1 MQKHLPL
8 WQILFSLFTSG
19 VLKAAVWVYLMLLF
33 PFKNKV
39 SIYFNIKN
47 TLLFMSL
54 FFIWLISSDIWP
66 LNQCIVNTSSVYIQ
80 WTCYASSCNIY
91 CFASYLHR
99 TTFSHESRT
108 KCSILF
114 IWPLKY
120 VAYLDSNSGSS
131 YLICLSLFLM
141 HCTKL

>member
-1 MQKHLPL
+1 
-8 WQILFSLFTSG
+8 
-19 VLKAAVWVYLMLLF
+19 MLLF
-33 PFKNKV
+33 PFKHKV
-39 SIYFNIKN
+39 SIYLMLKTHFYSCHS
-47 TLLFMSL
+47 F

-66 LNQCIVNTSSVYIQ
+66 LNQCIVNTSSVYIH

-108 KCSILF
+108 ECSILF

-120 VAYLDSNSGSS
+120 AAYLDSNSCSS
-131 YLICLSLFLM
+131 YFICLSLFLVL
-141 HCTKL
+141 CTKL